1 MAKMKEKYED
11 NEITKEALEDW
22 KANFPDSLKKDYVP
36 FVTGKSS
43 KKLKEILKQE
53 DYREITVN
61 PKGKVLGRRDLG
73 RFEEINME
81 LSETEKEQ
89 ILTEEGL
96 EGEDFFNKI
105 LPDGFILL
113 GTAET
118 EITLT
123 LIKML

>member
-1 MAKMKEKYED
+1 MSR
-11 NEITKEALEDW
+11 LE
-22 KANFPDSLKKDYVP
+22 N
-36 FVTGKSS
+36 
-43 KKLKEILKQE
+43 LKEILKQE

-61 PKGKVLGRRDLG
+61 PEGEVLGRRDLG
-73 RFEEINME
+73 RFEKIDME
-81 LSETEKEQ
+81 LTEQEKEQ
-89 ILTEEGL
+89 ILIEEGL
-96 EGEDFFNKI
+96 QGEDFFNKI

>member
-1 MAKMKEKYED
+1 MEK
-11 NEITKEALEDW
+11 
-22 KANFPDSLKKDYVP
+22 F
-36 FVTGKSS
+36 

-61 PKGKVLGRRDLG
+61 TEGKVLGRRDLG
-73 RFEEINME
+73 KFEEINLE
-81 LSETEKEQ
+81 VSEKEKKQ

-113 GTAET
+113 GTVET
-118 EITLT
+118 EIQLT
-123 LIKML
+123 VIKML

>member
-1 MAKMKEKYED
+1 M
-11 NEITKEALEDW
+11 
-22 KANFPDSLKKDYVP
+22 
-36 FVTGKSS
+36 S
-43 KKLKEILKQE
+43 KIENLKEILKQE
-53 DYREITVN
+53 DFREITVTHE
-61 PKGKVLGRRDLG
+61 GKVLGRRDLG
-73 RFEEINME
+73 KYEEINME
-81 LSETEKEQ
+81 LTEKEKKK
-89 ILTEEGL
+89 ILMEEGL

>member
-1 MAKMKEKYED
+1 MSR
-11 NEITKEALEDW
+11 LE
-22 KANFPDSLKKDYVP
+22 N
-36 FVTGKSS
+36 
-43 KKLKEILKQE
+43 LKEILKQE

-61 PKGKVLGRRDLG
+61 PEGEVLGRRDLG
-73 RFEEINME
+73 RFEKIDME
-81 LSETEKEQ
+81 LTEQEKEQ
-89 ILTEEGL
+89 ILIEEGL

-105 LPDGFILL
+105 LLDGFILL

>member
-1 MAKMKEKYED
+1 MSK
-11 NEITKEALEDW
+11 
-22 KANFPDSLKKDYVP
+22 LKN
-36 FVTGKSS
+36 
-43 KKLKEILKQE
+43 LKEILKQE
-53 DYREITVN
+53 DFREITVN
-61 PKGKVLGRRDLG
+61 PEGKVLGRRDLG

-81 LSETEKEQ
+81 LTEKEKKK

-123 LIKML
+123 VIKML

>member
-1 MAKMKEKYED
+1 M
-11 NEITKEALEDW
+11 
-22 KANFPDSLKKDYVP
+22 
-36 FVTGKSS
+36 S
-43 KKLKEILKQE
+43 KIENLKEILKQE
-53 DYREITVN
+53 DFREITVN
-61 PKGKVLGRRDLG
+61 PEGKVLGRRDLG

-81 LSETEKEQ
+81 LTEKEKKQ

-96 EGEDFFNKI
+96 EGEDFFNKM

-123 LIKML
+123 VIKML

>member
-1 MAKMKEKYED
+1 M
-11 NEITKEALEDW
+11 
-22 KANFPDSLKKDYVP
+22 
-36 FVTGKSS
+36 S
-43 KKLKEILKQE
+43 KIENLKEILKQE
-53 DYREITVN
+53 DFREITVN
-61 PKGKVLGRRDLG
+61 PEGKVLGRRDLG

-81 LSETEKEQ
+81 LTEKEKKQ

-105 LPDGFILL
+105 LMDGFILL

>member
-1 MAKMKEKYED
+1 M
-11 NEITKEALEDW
+11 
-22 KANFPDSLKKDYVP
+22 
-36 FVTGKSS
+36 S
-43 KKLKEILKQE
+43 KIENLKEILKQE
-53 DYREITVN
+53 DFREITVN
-61 PKGKVLGRRDLG
+61 PEGKVLGRRDLG

-81 LSETEKEQ
+81 LTEKEKKQ

-123 LIKML
+123 VIKML